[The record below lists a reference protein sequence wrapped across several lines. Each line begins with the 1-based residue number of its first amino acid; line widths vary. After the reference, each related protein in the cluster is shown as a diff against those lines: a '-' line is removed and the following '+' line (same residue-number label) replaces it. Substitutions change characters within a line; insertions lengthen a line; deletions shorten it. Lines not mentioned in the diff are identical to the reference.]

1 MLDSLWFSVVIGLI
15 LGWLS
20 GLGVGGGTLLIL
32 WLSFA
37 AKLSAGE
44 ARAINLMFFILC
56 AGVVSLIRFK
66 NKTLHIRRLLPA
78 MIAGC
83 ISAGIF
89 AWVSTVTD
97 THAFRKLF
105 GILLLITGARELFY
119 RFKEAK

>member
-1 MLDSLWFSVVIGLI
+1 MLNSVWIAVGVGFI

-20 GLGVGGGTLLIL
+20 GLGVGGGTLLII
-32 WLSFA
+32 WLTFGAHLTTSD
-37 AKLSAGE
+37 
-44 ARAINLMFFILC
+44 ARAINLMFFIVC
-56 AGVVSLIRFK
+56 ALVVSIIRYK

-97 THAFRKLF
+97 TQAFRKLF